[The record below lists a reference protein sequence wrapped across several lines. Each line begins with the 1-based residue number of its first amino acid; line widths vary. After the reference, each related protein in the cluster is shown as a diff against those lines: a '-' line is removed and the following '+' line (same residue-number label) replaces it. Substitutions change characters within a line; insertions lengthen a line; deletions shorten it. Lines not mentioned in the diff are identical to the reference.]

1 MLSKKSSS
9 QPFPVPDTDQGDNCK
24 SVRMGRL
31 LTRLLHTVAQESCAG
46 CERGPG
52 GAGAQNW
59 VNTFAGNAIVH
70 FHLFQ
75 LPECLLFVPTKQ
87 AVAQAEERKADA
99 LKQQEILLEEAK
111 LQGAKEMHQAVEN
124 AVAESQEAIQ
134 KILKEAEEACSQ
146 IREQAAQRKEEAVL
160 AVIGKVVGEYGSC

>member
-1 MLSKKSSS
+1 MPILQLPRKKILTKNSSS
-9 QPFPVPDTDQGDNCK
+9 QPIPVQDTAQGDKCK

-31 LTRLLHTVAQESCAG
+31 LTCLLHTVAQESCAG

-75 LPECLLFVPTKQ
+75 LPECLLFVPAKQ
-87 AVAQAEERKADA
+87 AVAQAENPGIGCVSAANFRNGCISKAVSLGRSANHCRGVPPDF
-99 LKQQEILLEEAK
+99 IIRC
-111 LQGAKEMHQAVEN
+111 
-124 AVAESQEAIQ
+124 AET
-134 KILKEAEEACSQ
+134 
-146 IREQAAQRKEEAVL
+146 
-160 AVIGKVVGEYGSC
+160 VVWQ